1 MFLEHHWVGVLQGP
15 PMGCDDPP
23 KSLSWGL
30 DRCSVSLAVVGK
42 MLWPHQGK
50 CPPVAMDL
58 GAECLVGSVEV

>member
-1 MFLEHHWVGVLQGP
+1 
-15 PMGCDDPP
+15 MGCDDPP